1 MIFIYIYT
9 KRKYVTEKETKLT
22 ASITNKLAKFVI
34 SEVSIAT
41 ALVYY
46 SILMIF

>member
-1 MIFIYIYT
+1 MILYML
-9 KRKYVTEKETKLT
+9 RKYVTEKETKLT
-22 ASITNKLAKFVI
+22 AFITNKRAKFVI

-41 ALVYY
+41 ALVYC